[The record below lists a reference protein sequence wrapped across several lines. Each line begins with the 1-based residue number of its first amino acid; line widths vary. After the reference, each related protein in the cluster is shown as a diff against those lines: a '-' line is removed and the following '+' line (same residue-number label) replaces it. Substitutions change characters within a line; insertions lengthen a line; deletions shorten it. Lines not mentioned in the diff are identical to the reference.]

1 MVHNWSPSLHITL
14 KEFSNK
20 DGAAS
25 DAGGSS
31 RSPGTRG
38 CNVVIPIHPITA
50 TLASEN
56 TPALQTILTAMVRTV
71 VPQLGMDSSSINN
84 KLTRRSKK
92 HEPAP
97 D

>member
-1 MVHNWSPSLHITL
+1 MVHSWSPSLRITL
-14 KEFSNK
+14 KEFSDE
-20 DGAAS
+20 DGAVS
-25 DAGGSS
+25 DARGSS

-38 CNVVIPIHPITA
+38 CNVVIPIHTITA

-56 TPALQTILTAMVRTV
+56 TPALQTILMAMVQTV

-84 KLTRRSKK
+84 KLTRRSNK
-92 HEPAP
+92 HEPVP